1 MIFGQLFS
9 IGGSALQASQ
19 LALQVTGNN
28 LANAATPGYSRQSVD
43 LSPARPQNLGRFQV
57 GTGVR
62 VKDIRRMVD
71 EQLNA
76 RLREAVSNEA
86 LAQDVAA
93 GLSGVESMLNEL
105 SGSDLS
111 SELTKFFSAWSE
123 RANLTQ
129 TSAVVVQQGER
140 LAGFIS
146 RLRGDLTDLQKQ
158 GDSQIGALIGRV
170 NTVLGQLEKVN
181 LSVAESEATGG
192 TASGLRDQRDTL
204 LRELAEYMDI
214 STVEQPNGSID
225 VLVGSYPIL
234 LNGKPKPLMLEKE
247 STPQGTRVSIM
258 AGDDADC
265 EHKLTITGGR
275 LGAALAG
282 RSDTLGGT
290 IEQLDQIA
298 SELIFQMNRLHGTGA
313 NLKNLSTTTGTLR
326 LAPGDQAKAL
336 NDPTNLSLTGLAHR
350 PRNGGFDVNVTN
362 PLTGQTVT
370 TRIDLDLDGLKIDGS
385 AGTDDDTSL
394 ADLVASIDAIEGV
407 KASITSDGRLKVDAE
422 AGFEFSFAD
431 DTSDAVAVLGLNAFF
446 TGQSASDIDVNA
458 PLKTNPSQL
467 MVGRMVNGSLV
478 ENATA
483 LAAAQVQDLDI
494 ESLGGRSIRETWI
507 DTVQGMGGEADAANA
522 RAESASLVRENLDAQ
537 VAAIS
542 GVSVDEESINM
553 IGYQRLYQA
562 AARYIQTMDE
572 VTQTLISIV

>member
-9 IGGSALQASQ
+9 IGGSALSASQ

-28 LANAATPGYSRQSVD
+28 LANAATPGYTRQSVD
-43 LSPARPQNLGRFQV
+43 LSPARPQSAGRYQV

-71 EQLNA
+71 EQMLA
-76 RLREAVSNEA
+76 RLRDAVSNEA
-86 LAQDVAA
+86 LAQDLAA

-105 SGSDLS
+105 TGSDLS
-111 SELTKFFSAWSE
+111 SELSKFFSAWSE

-140 LAGFIS
+140 LAGFMT
-146 RLRGDLTDLQKQ
+146 RLREDLVSLQQQ
-158 GDSQIGALIGRV
+158 GDSQMGALVGRV
-170 NTVLGQLEKVN
+170 NTVLSQLERVN
-181 LSVAESEATGG
+181 LAVAESEASGG

-214 STVEQPNGSID
+214 STVEQPNGSVD

-234 LNGKPKPLMLEKE
+234 LNGEPKPLMLVKE
-247 STPQGTRVSIM
+247 STPTGSRVAIM
-258 AGDDADC
+258 AGDGETC
-265 EHKLTITGGR
+265 EQKLTIIGGR
-275 LGAALAG
+275 LGAALQG
-282 RSDTLGGT
+282 RDSSLGET
-290 IEQLDQIA
+290 IGQLDQIA
-298 SELIFQMNRLHGTGA
+298 SELIFQMNKLHGTGA
-313 NLKNLSTTTGTLR
+313 NLKNLATTIGTLPV
-326 LAPGDQAKAL
+326 AASDVTKAL
-336 NDPTNLSLTGLAHR
+336 NDPTNLSFAGLTHKI
-350 PRNGGFDVNVTN
+350 RNGGFDLRVAN
-362 PLTGQTVT
+362 PLTGETKV
-370 TRIDLDLDGLKIDGS
+370 TRIDLDLDGLRTDGTPGTEDDTTLQELAAAIDG
-385 AGTDDDTSL
+385 
-394 ADLVASIDAIEGV
+394 VEGI
-407 KASITSDGRLKVDAE
+407 KASLTADGRLKIDAE
-422 AGFEFSFAD
+422 SGFEFSFAD
-431 DTSDAVAVLGLNAFF
+431 DTSDAIAVLGLNAFF
-446 TGQSASDIDVNA
+446 KGQNASDIDVNA

-467 MVGRMVNGSLV
+467 MTGRIVGGTLV

-483 LAAAQVQDLDI
+483 LAAAQLQDLDI

-507 DTVQGMGGEADAANA
+507 DTVQNMGGQADAANA
-522 RAESASLVRENLDAQ
+522 RAESASLVRENLESQ

-542 GVSVDEESINM
+542 GVSVDEEAINM

>member
-9 IGGSALQASQ
+9 IGGSALSASQ

-28 LANAATPGYSRQSVD
+28 LANAATPGYTRQSVD
-43 LSPARPQNLGRFQV
+43 LSPARPQSAGRYQV

-71 EQLNA
+71 EQMLA
-76 RLREAVSNEA
+76 RLRDAVSNEA
-86 LAQDVAA
+86 LAQDLAA

-105 SGSDLS
+105 TGSDLS
-111 SELTKFFSAWSE
+111 SELSKFFSAWSE

-140 LAGFIS
+140 LAGFMT
-146 RLRGDLTDLQKQ
+146 RLREDLVSLQQQ
-158 GDSQIGALIGRV
+158 GDSQMGALVGRV
-170 NTVLGQLEKVN
+170 NTVLSQLERVN
-181 LSVAESEATGG
+181 LAVAESEASGG

-214 STVEQPNGSID
+214 STVEQPNGSVD

-234 LNGKPKPLMLEKE
+234 LNGEPKPLMLVKE
-247 STPQGTRVSIM
+247 SAPTGSRVAIM
-258 AGDDADC
+258 AGDGETC
-265 EHKLTITGGR
+265 EQKLTITGGR
-275 LGAALAG
+275 LGAALQG
-282 RSDTLGGT
+282 RDSSLGET
-290 IEQLDQIA
+290 IGQLDQIA
-298 SELIFQMNRLHGTGA
+298 SELIFQMNKLHGTGA
-313 NLKNLSTTTGTLR
+313 NLKNLATTIGTLPV
-326 LAPGDQAKAL
+326 AASDVTKAL
-336 NDPTNLSLTGLAHR
+336 NDPTNLSFAGLAHKI
-350 PRNGGFDVNVTN
+350 RNGGFDLRVTN
-362 PLTGQTVT
+362 PLTGETKV
-370 TRIDLDLDGLKIDGS
+370 TRIDLDLDGLRTDGTPGTEDDTTLQELAAAIDG
-385 AGTDDDTSL
+385 
-394 ADLVASIDAIEGV
+394 VEGI
-407 KASITSDGRLKVDAE
+407 KASLTADGRLKIDAE
-422 AGFEFSFAD
+422 SGFEFSFAD
-431 DTSDAVAVLGLNAFF
+431 DTSDAIAVLGLNAFF
-446 TGQSASDIDVNA
+446 KGQNASDIDVNA

-467 MVGRMVNGSLV
+467 MTGRIVGGTLV

-483 LAAAQVQDLDI
+483 LAAAQLQDLDI

-507 DTVQGMGGEADAANA
+507 DTVQNMGGQADAANA
-522 RAESASLVRENLDAQ
+522 RAESASLVRENLESQ

-542 GVSVDEESINM
+542 GVSVDEEAINM